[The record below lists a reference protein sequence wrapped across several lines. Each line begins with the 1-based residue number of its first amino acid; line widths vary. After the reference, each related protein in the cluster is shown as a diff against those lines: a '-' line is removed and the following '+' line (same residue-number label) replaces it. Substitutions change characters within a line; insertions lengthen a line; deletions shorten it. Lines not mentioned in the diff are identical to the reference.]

1 MQFLADITEESSFY
15 PKLYEAE
22 QQIGKES
29 KRQNNVV
36 ENLET
41 NMDEA
46 TFAVYKV
53 TFQLKLLFIITDPY
67 TK

>member
-22 QQIGKES
+22 QQVVKDS
-29 KRQNNVV
+29 KRLNNVE

-53 TFQLKLLFIITDPY
+53 TSQLKLLFIITDPY
-67 TK
+67 RK